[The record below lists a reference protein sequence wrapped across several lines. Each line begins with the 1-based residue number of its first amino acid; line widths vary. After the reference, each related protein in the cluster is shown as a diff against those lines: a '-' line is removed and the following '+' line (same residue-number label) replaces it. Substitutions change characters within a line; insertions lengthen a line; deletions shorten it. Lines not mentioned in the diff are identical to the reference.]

1 MIAYAT
7 IISVY
12 APTITNSKEIKEG
25 FYSILRDVVKTVS
38 IKDKLIIAGDFNAS
52 VGKKVENW
60 PGVICPNGIG
70 KCNSNGKMLLAFC
83 SEFQLVITNTV
94 FKHNPHHLNT

>member
-52 VGKKVENW
+52 VGKEVENW
-60 PGVICPNGIG
+60 LRCHWPKWDWEV
-70 KCNSNGKMLLAFC
+70 
-83 SEFQLVITNTV
+83 QLKWQNASCIL
-94 FKHNPHHLNT
+94 F